1 MRKKIYLNLAEK
13 CDKMSCAILKM
24 KIKKE
29 EKNDIKK

>member
-13 CDKMSCAILKM
+13 CDKMSCEILKM

-29 EKNDIKK
+29 EKNDIRK